1 MIGVLALVASS
12 WNLYSLGERV
22 DDQHRSPM
30 PAELVV
36 GWGALGLSAAIAIC
50 ALIVLVARG
59 LPDNLTSPRTR
70 R

>member
-1 MIGVLALVASS
+1 
-12 WNLYSLGERV
+12 
-22 DDQHRSPM
+22 M